1 MFYNKK
7 ILALVPA
14 RSGSKGIKNKNI
26 IQINGKP
33 LIKYTLDFI
42 NKLKFIDLKIVS
54 SDSLKILQLAKKNNF
69 IGIKRSKL
77 LSGDQVSDFRVIK
90 SVLTN
95 SYVMKSKCDYLIYLQ
110 PTSPMR
116 RNKELIFALKK
127 IINEKL
133 QSAWSISKI
142 DKKNHPL
149 KILTIKK
156 KKLTLHNL
164 KGKNIVARQ
173 QLDDIYIRNG
183 VFYIFSIKELIK
195 NKSIYLNKTLPV
207 EINYKIINIDSS
219 MDLNIARKLLNKPK
233 Y

>member
-1 MFYNKK
+1 M
-7 ILALVPA
+7 PA

-69 IGIKRSKL
+69 IGIKRSKI

-133 QSAWSISKI
+133 HSAWSISKI

-156 KKLTLHNL
+156 KKLILHNL

-219 MDLNIARKLLNKPK
+219 MDLNIARKLLNKRK